1 MNEYELDK
9 NEHRE
14 WLDHIKE
21 SWPEILILPSVN
33 GPDYDLY
40 FLPRRNTDVA
50 VHPYGE
56 IVHTIKEVAL
66 DPESEYT
73 AQDIEE
79 ALEKLGW
86 LPANVLIGPTWDD
99 LKTSMRWQQG
109 GIT

>member
-1 MNEYELDK
+1 MSEYEHDEAEYK
-9 NEHRE
+9 E
-14 WLDHIKE
+14 WLAYIEK
-21 SWPEILILPSVN
+21 SWPEILILPSEN

-40 FLPRRNTDVA
+40 FLPRRNTDVF

-56 IVHTIKEVAL
+56 IVHAIEEVAL

-86 LPANVLIGPTWDD
+86 LPAKALIGPTWDD
-99 LKTSMRWQQG
+99 LKPQAWQQE
-109 GIT
+109 ISHE